1 MDLLAK
7 AGSVITKRPK
17 PSPDEYL
24 KHQEKLNLCH
34 LDGRVELPEEFDA
47 ALSYG
52 EWLEERLGEPSSVL
66 IIGCRTGYEVRA
78 FAGLFDSAQIVGMDL
93 VSTFLGIAQAQG
105 AKNLLQA
112 DMHKLPFADRSF
124 DWCYSMGTLEHA
136 HDPQQVVD
144 EMCRVASTIYLT
156 ADLDE
161 DSANPSHYSFS
172 TTQQDWVKLF
182 PPAFQTEH
190 FKRDNSVHILA
201 RS

>member
-1 MDLLAK
+1 M
-7 AGSVITKRPK
+7 ITKKPK

-24 KHQEKLNLCH
+24 LHQEKINLLH
-34 LDGRVELPEEFDA
+34 KNGRVELPEEFDA
-47 ALSYG
+47 ALDYG
-52 EWLEERLGEPSSVL
+52 EWLEERLGAPESVL

-78 FAGLFDSAQIVGMDL
+78 FAGLFDSAFIVGMDL
-93 VSTFLGIAQAQG
+93 VGMFLDVAQG
-105 AKNLLQA
+105 LGTKRLVQA
-112 DMHKLPFADRSF
+112 DMHRLPFNNQTF

-182 PPAFQTEH
+182 PPAFQVEH